1 VAEQIEVAV
10 DAADGATVATVR
22 GEVDLSTASHLQS
35 GLRTAAVGAAL
46 LVVDLS
52 GVEYLDSAGLA
63 VLDTSAREM
72 HAQGGALRLV
82 VSEDSIVTRALRIS
96 GLSETIPTFY
106 GFDDAIAAGGSTAP
120 Q

>member
-1 VAEQIEVAV
+1 MAEQIEVAV
-10 DAADGATVATVR
+10 DAANGATVATVR
-22 GEVDLSTASHLQS
+22 GEVDLNTASRLQS
-35 GLRTAAVGAAL
+35 GLRTAAVGATL

-96 GLSETIPTFY
+96 GVSEMIPTFY
-106 GFDDAIAAGGSTAP
+106 GFDEAVAPIGSSTTE
-120 Q
+120 

>member
-10 DAADGATVATVR
+10 DVVADATVATVR
-22 GEVDLSTASHLQS
+22 GEVDLNTASRLQN
-35 GLRTAAVGAAL
+35 GLRTAAAGATL

-72 HAQGGALRLV
+72 HALGGTLRLIV
-82 VSEDSIVTRALRIS
+82 TEGSIVVRALRIS
-96 GLSETIPTFY
+96 GLSQTIPTFY
-106 GFDDAIAAGGSTAP
+106 GFDDALAPNGSSASE
-120 Q
+120 